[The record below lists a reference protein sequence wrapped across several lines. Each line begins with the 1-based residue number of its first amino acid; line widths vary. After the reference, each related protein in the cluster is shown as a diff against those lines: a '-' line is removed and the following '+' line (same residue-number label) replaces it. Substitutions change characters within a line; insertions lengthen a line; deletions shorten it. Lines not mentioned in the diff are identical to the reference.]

1 VKQKFV
7 KMHGLGNDFIIMD
20 FRQDEKEISAKTIQ
34 QLCDRNFGIG
44 CDQFIIIK
52 NSAKADCEMVIY
64 NPDGSRAEACG
75 NATRCV
81 ALILGKEKS
90 TIQVGEKIL
99 ETSYKNPEQ
108 ITVNMGKPNFE
119 WNKIPLSHEVDPMD
133 IWKDGVKGH
142 AVSMGNP
149 HLIIFVNDAEKYNVK
164 EIGPKFENDKLFP
177 NRTNVDFAQ
186 VVDNQNIKLRVWER
200 GTGETIACGSG
211 ACATFSVA
219 NKMGM
224 VGKSANIQLKGGIL
238 KIECANDNSILMT
251 GSASKVFEGEVT
263 I

>member
-1 VKQKFV
+1 MLKFV
-7 KMHGLGNDFIIMD
+7 KMHGLGNDFIIVD
-20 FRQDEKEISAKTIQ
+20 FRQNQQKLSTADIQ
-34 QLCDRNFGIG
+34 KLCDRNFGIG
-44 CDQFIIIK
+44 CDQFIILK
-52 NSAKADCEMVIY
+52 NSNRADCEMEIY

-81 ALILGKEKS
+81 SMLIGKPNS
-90 TIQVGEKIL
+90 TVQVGEKIL
-99 ETSYKNPEQ
+99 ETVYKNPEQ

-149 HLIIFVNDAEKYNVK
+149 HFVVFVQDSDKYSVK
-164 EIGPKFENDKLFP
+164 EIGAKFENDKLFP

-219 NKMGM
+219 NKLGM
-224 VGKSANIQLKGGIL
+224 VGNSANINLKGGVL
-238 KIECANDNSILMT
+238 KIEYSNDNSILMT
-251 GSASKVFEGEVT
+251 GSATKVFEGE
-263 I
+263 IAL